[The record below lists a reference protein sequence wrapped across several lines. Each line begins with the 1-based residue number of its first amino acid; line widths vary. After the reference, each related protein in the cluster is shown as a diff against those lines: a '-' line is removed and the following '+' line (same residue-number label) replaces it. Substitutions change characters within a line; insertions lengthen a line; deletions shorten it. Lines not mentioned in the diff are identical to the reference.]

1 MPAGPAVLPWSLSR
15 RKMGLNSSP
24 AFPNHSLS
32 HPRALGG
39 VPAVPRGD
47 QQQQLPVP
55 SVKHGAADAKTMS
68 ECEMHVWMVVLLQP
82 LAESLLECRGRSA
95 VCLLPSAL
103 WLCRGVLCA
112 PSSAHFQRAGG
123 RRLCRLVGPQPWRRG
138 VGWKWPP
145 PSGIRG
151 GAKGPW
157 QGATTKATPPR
168 AGVKPPWKK
177 QGKEA

>member
-68 ECEMHVWMVVLLQP
+68 ECEMHVWMVALLQP

-95 VCLLPSAL
+95 VCLLPSLPSGSAVECCAL
-103 WLCRGVLCA
+103 HPVHTFKGQAAGGSAAWWRPSRGGVVLGGSGLRPQGYVGVLRA
-112 PSSAHFQRAGG
+112 PG
-123 RRLCRLVGPQPWRRG
+123 RVPPPRPPRLVL
-138 VGWKWPP
+138 V
-145 PSGIRG
+145 
-151 GAKGPW
+151 
-157 QGATTKATPPR
+157 
-168 AGVKPPWKK
+168 
-177 QGKEA
+177 